1 MTLPRRYWLL
11 IACLLLAVAVLF
23 GVSLMSGRVWAPWSA
38 WIDRSD
44 PRWAIIFELRLPRTI
59 LAVAIGAALG
69 MSGAAMQGYTRNPLA
84 DPGVLGVSSMAALG
98 AVMSLYLG
106 LAFTAT
112 WLLPLCAVA
121 GAAAGVA
128 LMLGLAGSTGGA
140 VTFLLA
146 GVILNTVASA
156 GVALALSLA
165 PNPWAAQEIIS
176 WLLGS
181 LADRSVDEVRLA
193 VPLIVGGLGVLLLLP
208 RSLDALTLGE
218 TGAAALGVNLPLV
231 RVLLATG
238 VGVASGASVAVT
250 GLIGFVG
257 LIAPHLVRPLVDH
270 RPGAL
275 LVPSALA
282 GSVLVLA
289 ADIVVRLT
297 PSAAELR
304 LGVAT
309 AAVGGPFFL
318 ALLISLRRRLA

>member
-1 MTLPRRYWLL
+1 MNRSARYWLL
-11 IACLLLAVAVLF
+11 IGGLLLVMALLF
-23 GVSLMSGRVWAPWSA
+23 GVSLMSGRVWTPWSA
-38 WIDRSD
+38 WIDQSD
-44 PRWAIIFELRLPRTI
+44 PRWAIIFELRLPRTV
-59 LAVAIGAALG
+59 LAIAVGAALG

-112 WLLPLCAVA
+112 WLLPFCAVA
-121 GAAAGVA
+121 GAAAGVV
-128 LMLGLAGSTGGA
+128 LMLSLAGATGGA

-146 GVILNTVASA
+146 GVILNTIASA

-193 VPLIVGGLGVLLLLP
+193 VPLILAGLGVLLLLP

-218 TGAAALGVNLPLV
+218 TGAAALGVNLASV
-231 RVLLATG
+231 RMLLAVG
-238 VGVASGASVAVT
+238 VGVASGASVAAT

-309 AAVGGPFFL
+309 AAIGGPFFL

>member
-1 MTLPRRYWLL
+1 MSHTRRSWLL
-11 IACLLLAVAVLF
+11 IGGLLLAVTVLF
-23 GVSLMSGRVWAPWSA
+23 GLSLMSGRVWAPWSA
-38 WIDRSD
+38 WVDRAD

-69 MSGAAMQGYTRNPLA
+69 LSGAAMQGYTRNPLA

-98 AVMSLYLG
+98 AVLSLYLG

-112 WLLPLCAVA
+112 WLLPACAVL
-121 GAAAGVA
+121 GAAGGVV
-128 LMLGLAGSTGGA
+128 LMLALAGTTGGT

-193 VPLIVGGLGVLLLLP
+193 VPLIIAGLAVLLTLG

-218 TGAAALGVNLPLV
+218 TGAAALGVNLSAV
-231 RVLLATG
+231 RVLLAVG

-257 LIAPHLVRPLVDH
+257 LIAPHLVRPLVGH

-275 LVPSALA
+275 LIPAALA
-282 GSVLVLA
+282 GSALVLA

-297 PSAAELR
+297 PSAAEMR

-318 ALLISLRRRLA
+318 VLLITMRRRIG

>member
-1 MTLPRRYWLL
+1 MSHDRRTLLL
-11 IACLLLAVAVLF
+11 SAGLLLAVALLF
-23 GVSLMSGRVWAPWSA
+23 GLSLMSGRVWAPWSA
-38 WIDRSD
+38 WIDQSD
-44 PRWAIIFELRLPRTI
+44 PRWAIIFELRLPRTV

-112 WLLPLCAVA
+112 WLLPACAVL
-121 GAAAGVA
+121 GAAIGVA
-128 LMLGLAGSTGGA
+128 LMLALAGTTGGA

-181 LADRSVDEVRLA
+181 LADRSVDEVQLA
-193 VPLIVGGLGVLLLLP
+193 VPLIVAGLAVLLTLP

-218 TGAAALGVNLPLV
+218 TGASALGVNLSAV
-231 RVLLATG
+231 RFLLAVG

-257 LIAPHLVRPLVDH
+257 LIAPHLVRPLVGH

-275 LVPSALA
+275 LIPSALA
-282 GSVLVLA
+282 GSALVLA

-297 PSAAELR
+297 PSAAEMR

-318 ALLISLRRRLA
+318 ALLITMRRRLA